1 MFGPDPKDETIAIL
15 REQLAKAQ
23 EQNAELQKMLL
34 ALTDPQAHAA
44 REAARA
50 RDYMMTVA
58 ARTTPDGKNG
68 EKPPTPFQS
77 IRVQP
82 PMLFPGGARPTTR
95 AEFEQGFAYSEEELK
110 ELSGEK

>member
-44 REAARA
+44 RAAERAREWMMTAARP
-50 RDYMMTVA
+50 
-58 ARTTPDGKNG
+58 TPQGGDQKP
-68 EKPPTPFQS
+68 PPTPLQS

-82 PMLFPGGARPTTR
+82 PILFPSARPGSR
-95 AEFEQGFAYSEEELK
+95 AEFEQGFAYTEEELK

>member
-34 ALTDPQAHAA
+34 VLTDPQAHAA

-50 RDYMMTVA
+50 RDFTMAMA
-58 ARTTPDGKNG
+58 ARPQPQGEQKPVTPL
-68 EKPPTPFQS
+68 QS
-77 IRVQP
+77 VRIQP
-82 PMLFPGGARPTTR
+82 PVLFPGPRPTNR
-95 AEFEQGFAYSEEELK
+95 ADFEQGFAYSEEEMK